1 MSYLKKIIFPSGKGV
16 RYLQVSLKAVHT
28 NETALLESLRLGDEA
43 AFDRVFRLYYQPL
56 CGYAQRTL
64 DGDPQDAEEI
74 VQAVFVKIWEQ
85 RAQLTIQFT
94 LKAYLYKMVHNRCLN
109 WIRDHRN
116 RREPLAAQTE
126 ASLGINTSDPLIGE
140 DLQRAVAAALD
151 KLPPQCRKIFELSRF
166 EELKYREIAEQ
177 LDLSVKTVEVQ
188 MGKALRLLRRY
199 LSEFLIWGVA
209 LAADSFIRLAV
220 YTFF

>member
-1 MSYLKKIIFPSGKGV
+1 
-16 RYLQVSLKAVHT
+16 
-28 NETALLESLRLGDEA
+28 
-43 AFDRVFRLYYQPL
+43 
-56 CGYAQRTL
+56 
-64 DGDPQDAEEI
+64 
-74 VQAVFVKIWEQ
+74 
-85 RAQLTIQFT
+85 
-94 LKAYLYKMVHNRCLN
+94 
-109 WIRDHRN
+109 
-116 RREPLAAQTE
+116 
-126 ASLGINTSDPLIGE
+126 LGINTSDPLIGE